1 VGWKF
6 LGTLKTIGEQKRL
19 RWNAKAARSTS
30 NEEAGELFKKGLR
43 VVEYLFQANKR
54 SQPER
59 LAPVMFG
66 VPSRI

>member
-30 NEEAGELFKKGLR
+30 NEEAGEPFKKGLR
-43 VVEYLFQANKR
+43 VVEYLVSGKQKE
-54 SQPER
+54 PT
-59 LAPVMFG
+59 
-66 VPSRI
+66 